1 MSSYQTQLPP
11 LWWQGRVRG
20 SRGGVAACL
29 ALFLMN
35 FDVLCDDADEQ
46 EVDAVRPSM
55 STSESQCRWAE
66 RGEEGEREVW

>member
-1 MSSYQTQLPP
+1 MSVARQETTKCRATKPNFPP
-11 LWWQGRVRG
+11 LWLQGRVRG

-55 STSESQCRWAE
+55 STSESQ
-66 RGEEGEREVW
+66 